1 MTFTPVAIGSALV
14 WVFGGIL
21 VQVRAAYLNRMSQR
35 INIDESSHFQLVHA
49 KWAYSIS
56 LLALVLG
63 SIVAFEVFRGGGM
76 VRILIGGVFSA
87 AMIGFGI
94 WEFKNLRRARLTIA
108 DGKVTYTD
116 GSEVREIVAEDV
128 ISVSIYWSWFRV
140 ILPVSDNQPKPP
152 DPAQESKEVPHDI
165 EFNAFQKWLL
175 SKKQCLTRNLSKRP
189 FKTVLIPATL
199 ERSEITLAFLRQ
211 AAARNA
217 TLSAVTSR
225 KC

>member
-1 MTFTPVAIGSALV
+1 MQARG
-14 WVFGGIL
+14 
-21 VQVRAAYLNRMSQR
+21 AYLERMTRR
-35 INIDESSHFQLVHA
+35 IKVDESSHFHLVHA

-76 VRILIGGVFSA
+76 VRILIGGVFST

-94 WEFKNLRRARLTIA
+94 WQFKNLRRASLTIG

-116 GSEVREIVAEDV
+116 GVEVREVVAEHV

-140 ILPVSDNQPKPP
+140 ILHDSDNHPKPP
-152 DPAQESKEVPHDI
+152 VSAQESKGIRNDI

-175 SKKQCLTRNLSKRP
+175 SKKQCLSKDLSKKS

-199 ERSEITLAFLRQ
+199 EKSEITLAFLRQ
-211 AAARNA
+211 AAEYNSTRQPLARE
-217 TLSAVTSR
+217 VP
-225 KC
+225 